1 MSRTRRDDFVVGL
14 VILVSAFAIAAA
26 SLWLKQAEIG
36 RRRHH
41 VDVRLRDVGGA
52 QLGTPVVIR
61 GVRAGRIDRME
72 LRDGAW
78 VEVRLV
84 LNDGIVV
91 PRDPVVLLSE
101 ASLFGE
107 WQATMLE
114 RSALPPDPDVRRQIG
129 EADGPRDIVPGA
141 TLPGLAKLTAVAGQ
155 IAGNVAAVA
164 DRVEVAFDDQAAREL
179 RSSIRN
185 VADLSAELS
194 TTVQAQSRNLSAV
207 AGELRAGAG
216 SVRAAAGSVAH
227 VAARVDSSVTTGTLS
242 HIVADMAAAASNLRV
257 ATTRLDEMSARL
269 DQSQRHLDSFLARS
283 DSVMGKV
290 NAGQGSVGLLVNDT
304 SLYRNADSLVLQ
316 LQQLVADVR
325 ANPKR
330 YVNVKLF

>member
-14 VILVSAFAIAAA
+14 VILASAIAIASA

-41 VDVRLRDVGGA
+41 VDVRVRDVGGA

-61 GVRAGRIDRME
+61 GVRAGRIARME
-72 LRDGAW
+72 LDEGAW
-78 VEVRLV
+78 VDVRLV
-84 LNDGIVV
+84 LDDGVV
-91 PRDPVVLLSE
+91 LPRDPVVLLSE

-107 WQATMLE
+107 WQATVLE
-114 RSALPPDPDVRRQIG
+114 RSALPPDPDVRRQVA
-129 EADGPRDIVPGA
+129 EAAGPSGVVPGA
-141 TLPGLAKLTAVAGQ
+141 TLPGIAKLTTVAGQ

-194 TTVQAQSRNLSAV
+194 TTVRAQSRDLTAV
-207 AGELRAGAG
+207 AHELRAGAG

-242 HIVADMAAAASNLRV
+242 HIVADMAAASSQLRL
-257 ATTRLDEMSARL
+257 ATARLEDMALRL

-290 NAGQGSVGLLVNDT
+290 NAGQGSMGLLVNDT

-316 LQQLVADVR
+316 LQQLVADVK
-325 ANPKR
+325 ANPRR
-330 YVNVKLF
+330 YVNLKIF